1 MNRWKLSCLVPTGQ
15 SHLASQFIFFAASCA
30 RFLTLPGRRHSTR
43 LASLAACASLLT
55 ACVGISATELQSIG
69 SKVPPE
75 NINFGEVYTYA
86 ERASAAYATKSVIAA
101 KYPRTIRI
109 NAPSQTD
116 IRYFLERDDKAHTQ
130 FITIRGT
137 ANSVN
142 FSEDLQI
149 AVRQDRK
156 IAIPVHAGFDR
167 AARAIYADI
176 TPYLKSGYKTYLT
189 GHSLGGAVAALLS
202 IYLIED
208 GVDVV
213 RVVTFGQP
221 RFTTADGVKR
231 LGFLP
236 LARVVDENDIV
247 PMVPPGTVINPVFG
261 PYEQVGSE
269 VILLKGRDIVF
280 LPVHDANRLSVGEF
294 WRSISFADLKDH
306 AIKNYL
312 KRIADK
318 TKGVIEVPYNN
329 REQFVSR

>member
-1 MNRWKLSCLVPTGQ
+1 MKRSLSGSAT
-15 SHLASQFIFFAASCA
+15 
-30 RFLTLPGRRHSTR
+30 RRHTIF
-43 LASLAACASLLT
+43 LAGFAACASLLA
-55 ACVGISATELQSIG
+55 ACAGISTTELQRVG
-69 SKVPPE
+69 SKITPE

-86 ERASAAYATKSVIAA
+86 ERASAAYAAKSVIQS
-101 KYPRTIRI
+101 KYPRTVRI

-116 IRYFLERDDKAHTQ
+116 VRYFLERNDKAHTQ
-130 FITIRGT
+130 FISVRGT
-137 ANSVN
+137 SNNVN
-142 FSEDLQI
+142 FSEDLDV
-149 AVRQDRK
+149 AVREDRK

-167 AARAIYADI
+167 AARAIYADVN
-176 TPYLKSGYKTYLT
+176 PYLKPGYKTYLT

-231 LGFLP
+231 LDFLP

-247 PMVPPGTVINPVFG
+247 PMVPPGTVLDPVHG
-261 PYEQVGSE
+261 PYEQFGSE
-269 VILLKGRDIVF
+269 VILLSGRDIVF

-294 WRSISFADLKDH
+294 WRSMSFADLKDH

-318 TKGVIEVPYNN
+318 RNGAIEVPYNK

>member
-1 MNRWKLSCLVPTGQ
+1 MR
-15 SHLASQFIFFAASCA
+15 
-30 RFLTLPGRRHSTR
+30 RELT
-43 LASLAACASLLT
+43 
-55 ACVGISATELQSIG
+55 V
-69 SKVPPE
+69 
-75 NINFGEVYTYA
+75 
-86 ERASAAYATKSVIAA
+86 
-101 KYPRTIRI
+101 RI

-116 IRYFLERDDKAHTQ
+116 VRYFLERNDKAHTQ
-130 FITIRGT
+130 FISVRGT
-137 ANSVN
+137 TNNVN
-142 FSEDLQI
+142 FSEDLDI
-149 AVRQDRK
+149 AVREDRK

-167 AARAIYADI
+167 AARAIYADVS
-176 TPYLKSGYKTYLT
+176 PYLKSGYKTYLT

-202 IYLIED
+202 VYLIED

-247 PMVPPGTVINPVFG
+247 PMVPPGTVMDPVFG

-269 VILLKGRDIVF
+269 VILLKGRDIVY

-294 WRSISFADLKDH
+294 WRSIAFADLKDH

-312 KRIADK
+312 KRLADK
-318 TKGVIEVPYNN
+318 TKGVIEVPYNK
-329 REQFVSR
+329 REQFVSG